1 VRDARRRHAA
11 EDRQSN
17 PDYAKV
23 PLIEP
28 ARLGADLLPARLGFV
43 A

>member
-1 VRDARRRHAA
+1 MPLKIVSRT
-11 EDRQSN
+11 

-28 ARLGADLLPARLGFV
+28 TPLGADLLPARLGFV